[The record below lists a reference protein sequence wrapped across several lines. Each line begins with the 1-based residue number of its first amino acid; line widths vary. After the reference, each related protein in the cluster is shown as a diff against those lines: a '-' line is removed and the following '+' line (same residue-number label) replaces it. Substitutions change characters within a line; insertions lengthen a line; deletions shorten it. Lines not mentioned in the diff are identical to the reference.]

1 MFFDDNA
8 EEKEILAPFP
18 SADFRD
24 DVAGR
29 VGAVDPVLA
38 LERDDDFVSIVQ
50 SKGYFGVNTNDVF
63 LSVPVPSIFDLLMEL
78 HLPFGQQIDYIYKHT
93 EHFY

>member
-24 DVAGR
+24 GVAGR
-29 VGAVDPVLA
+29 VGAVDPVVA

-50 SKGYFGVNTNDVF
+50 SKGI
-63 LSVPVPSIFDLLMEL
+63 LE
-78 HLPFGQQIDYIYKHT
+78 
-93 EHFY
+93 